1 MALNKTLLAAA
12 LAVAALSGCK
22 KEAAPAAEAPAGDA
36 VPATAEPAVA
46 ADAPPAAPDAAAAPA
61 APPAT
66 PFDITTVPV
75 SDKPAGDWPYV
86 PAPAG
91 YAYPEARTL
100 DLSRV
105 PFWNGQSLQFVE
117 GKVYETRI
125 RAEDGKEYSRF
136 EVLKRIDEA
145 LTALGAVKIVTA
157 KIPDQVLEDEL
168 PEDFGVEFNAGAGGY
183 YRGQELSTYVLRQ
196 ADRVVWFKVYSG
208 TKDGSLLIAET
219 DAAAT
224 P

>member
-61 APPAT
+61 APPA

-168 PEDFGVEFNAGAGGY
+168 PDDFGVEFNAGAGGY
-183 YRGQELSTYVLRQ
+183 YRSQELSTYVLRQ